1 MICKFMFRKLKDVMS
16 EIYGD
21 GDDEEEPNA
30 MVDEVL
36 PEISAKRFAVC
47 HSKTFATRTS
57 SCNDLCAHALT

>member
-1 MICKFMFRKLKDVMS
+1 MICKFMFRKLKDVLS

-36 PEISAKRFAVC
+36 PEISAKRFAV
-47 HSKTFATRTS
+47 SQQNV
-57 SCNDLCAHALT
+57 CNPHFLL